1 MGIRRRISRGQSIAP
16 RRPLHPVAK
25 KFSPQRALRR
35 GDATYAAGNSAAAAF
50 GFARL
55 SERRRHRH
63 RRYAFDAQRYFRIEV
78 NGAFGAE
85 AEPILGQRDVTG

>member
-55 SERRRHRH
+55 SERR
-63 RRYAFDAQRYFRIEV
+63 YAFDAQRYFRIEV